1 MIVYFIYKLTN
12 GLHPY
17 LYALTDKE
25 NLKDDFIFERKKNM
39 FLVKEK
45 DLSKSEYKSL
55 LSQNSK
61 YLLGR
66 R

>member
-55 LSQNSK
+55 LS
-61 YLLGR
+61 
-66 R
+66 